1 MSPSIE
7 TIDKLPKPLQND
19 RVNKS
24 GKTAET
30 ADGESF
36 KRALKRKMEG
46 DEEQQDDRNDQ
57 ALILEIDLSKQKRH
71 GKEQEED
78 KESTSEEQQDDKSE
92 PEEGDTDSSPD
103 PDSHIDL
110 KA

>member
-1 MSPSIE
+1 VSPSIE
-7 TIDKLPKPLQND
+7 TIDKLPKPPQND
-19 RVNKS
+19 RVHKS
-24 GKTAET
+24 GRTKET

-46 DEEQQDDRNDQ
+46 DDDSAEEHRDQ

-71 GKEQEED
+71 GQEDED
-78 KESTSEEQQDDKSE
+78 DTESASKNQKADTNE
-92 PEEGDTDSSPD
+92 PEPGDTEQSPGPDSS
-103 PDSHIDL
+103 IDL